1 MRRTTMAI
9 GALVALAGAAPAAAM
24 PASRPGAPPKVVS
37 AWSVAGEDRAVSVV
51 VKGRDRDDVVRGVE
65 ISWGEGQPEQGL
77 SSCEETRRGVDNRR
91 RGRLARFELS
101 YAYPA
106 AGDYTVTVHVLS
118 GGCGKR
124 PQQRSAP
131 RAIAVHVN

>member
-1 MRRTTMAI
+1 MAI
-9 GALVALAGAAPAAAM
+9 GALLALVGAAPAAAM
-24 PASRPGAPPKVVS
+24 PANAKPKVVS

-77 SSCEETRRGVDNRR
+77 SSCERTARGVDERR
-91 RGRLARFELS
+91 RGKLARFELS

-106 AGDYTVTVHVLS
+106 AGTYKVTVHALS

-131 RAIAVHVN
+131 YTLTVVVK